1 MLFRSP
7 AYVNHL
13 YGTRLILDALA
24 NSDYRV
30 KYFYL
35 PAKWTG
41 KTYTSSAAPAGTELL
56 IPAYTYLG
64 DNYEEIRTADRTVIV
79 PESGEIT
86 LTYEEIG
93 SMERLRRAPAYCVV
107 MNNVLLGGTPY
118 MNAERTER
126 TGDVNPVIMMN
137 DGAIEDWHY
146 NPYTDV
152 WGPRPRLGYTPTTLQ
167 SHNYLR
173 YEYDKVMMGARG
185 CNYRLRADVID
196 EIAATLEPCERDAVL
211 GLDANLTGPTYG
223 FDYVALGRVQRA

>member
-1 MLFRSP
+1 M
-7 AYVNHL
+7 
-13 YGTRLILDALA
+13 
-24 NSDYRV
+24 

-35 PAKWTG
+35 PAKLTG
-41 KTYTSSAAPAGTELL
+41 KTFTSKAAPAGTEIL

-64 DNYEEIRTADRTVIV
+64 DNYEEIRTADRTLTV

-93 SMERLRRAPAYCVV
+93 AMERLRRAPAYCVV
-107 MNNVLLGGTPY
+107 MNNVLLGGTPF

-126 TGDVNPVIMMN
+126 TGDVNPVIMIN

-146 NPYTDV
+146 NPKTDV

-173 YEYDKVMMGARG
+173 YEYNKVMQGARG

-196 EIAATLEPCERDAVL
+196 EIAATLEECERDAVL

-223 FDYVALGRVQRA
+223 FDYVALGHVQRA